1 LVKLVEVIT
10 NQEVRLNGNSEPAEK
25 LVQIPESLLPIWL
38 GIGLCRLPGED
49 KPAEEEAKPEA
60 EVFPKSLGFGNYQ
73 LSNGETVKGKQ
84 KAIEAEE
91 ALKVTEENETENE
104 QEEE

>member
-1 LVKLVEVIT
+1 MIKLVEVIT
-10 NQEVRLNGNSEPAEK
+10 NQEVRLNGNDEPAEK
-25 LVQIPESLLPIWL
+25 SVQIPESLLPVWKEK
-38 GIGLCRLPGED
+38 GLCRLQGDP
-49 KPAEEEAKPEA
+49 KPVKEEEKLKT

-84 KAIEAEE
+84 KAIDAEE